1 MQIIKSTTRH
11 NGIRDSA
18 HTGLLID
25 SQDHGDASKRGG
37 GGKNKHVKRTVS
49 KDEKGC
55 RLRVLLP
62 NTLLR
67 WVTMVSLNALLSLS
81 LSLPLIHKY
90 IYWIWDPFRCLV
102 TFCTLY
108 VKLCHTLYAFKSCG
122 CAVPSQPCLQRIT
135 ESQRSLDSRIK
146 EMSWFCN
153 QGLRV
158 VEHLGR

>member
-1 MQIIKSTTRH
+1 M
-11 NGIRDSA
+11 A
-18 HTGLLID
+18 Y
-25 SQDHGDASKRGG
+25 
-37 GGKNKHVKRTVS
+37 V
-49 KDEKGC
+49 
-55 RLRVLLP
+55 
-62 NTLLR
+62 TLLTQGFWLTAKTTGMQVKEGEGAKTNTWNEPCLKTR
-67 WVTMVSLNALLSLS
+67 KVAASGCFYPTLYFDGSQWYHLMHFFLS

-135 ESQRSLDSRIK
+135 ESQWSLDSRIK